1 MPEKEKNGEAY
12 PGAAKLKAIN
22 RTRVYEEIIG
32 QIQQLIDEGKLR
44 TGDQLPP
51 ERELAKI
58 FRVSRYS
65 VREAI
70 QVLQDQGVLKSRLG
84 SGTYVIWGKEPS
96 VAELLAAAI
105 ESEKGKIKDIF
116 EFRYLIEPAIAY
128 LAGKNASAKDIETL
142 EDLLERQRR
151 AGDVSGMNEL
161 GEKFHLALAE
171 ATNNVVFYNVA
182 LRIND
187 ILSKTRT
194 EISTDTDT
202 MAEFIRGHS
211 EILEAVKLR
220 DPERARQKMT
230 EHLRSTE
237 GIVSG

>member
-1 MPEKEKNGEAY
+1 MKRL
-12 PGAAKLKAIN
+12 PGASKLKAIS

-70 QVLQDQGVLKSRLG
+70 QALQDQGVLKSRLG
-84 SGTYVIWGKEPS
+84 SGTYVVSGKEPS
-96 VAELLAAAI
+96 LAELLAEAI
-105 ESEKGKIKDIF
+105 ENEKGKIKDIF
-116 EFRYLIEPAIAY
+116 EFRFLIEPAIAF
-128 LAGKNASAKDIETL
+128 LAGRNASAKDIKKL
-142 EDLLERQRR
+142 EGILEQQRQ
-151 AGDVSGMNEL
+151 AGDVSRMNEL
-161 GEKFHLALAE
+161 GEQFHLALAE
-171 ATNNVVFYNVA
+171 ATNNTVFYNVA

-194 EISTDTDT
+194 EISQNPET
-202 MAEFIRGHS
+202 MDAFIRGHS
-211 EILEAVKLR
+211 DILEAVR
-220 DPERARQKMT
+220 TRNPELARKMMT
-230 EHLRSTE
+230 EHLRSTR
-237 GIVSG
+237 GIVSD

>member
-1 MPEKEKNGEAY
+1 MPEKDKAVEAY

-70 QVLQDQGVLKSRLG
+70 QALQDQGVLKSRLG
-84 SGTYVIWGKEPS
+84 SGTYVISGKEPS

-105 ESEKGKIKDIF
+105 ENEKGKIKDIF
-116 EFRYLIEPAIAY
+116 EFRFLIEPAIAY
-128 LAGKNASAKDIETL
+128 LAGKNASAKDIESL
-142 EDLLERQRR
+142 EALLEQQKQ
-151 AGDVSGMNEL
+151 AGDVSRMNEL
-161 GEKFHLALAE
+161 GERFHLALAE
-171 ATNNVVFYNVA
+171 ATNNAVFYNVA

-194 EISTDTDT
+194 EIAQDNET
-202 MAEFIRGHS
+202 MDEFIRGHR
-211 EILEAVKLR
+211 EILKAVKAH
-220 DPERARQKMT
+220 DAESARQKMT
-230 EHLRSTE
+230 EHLRSTQ
-237 GIVSG
+237 GIVSR